1 MASEEH
7 SVALISEVK
16 SSIYRFY
23 SGGEA
28 QVRDVFW
35 KTLFKF

>member
-7 SVALISEVK
+7 SVAVVSKVK
-16 SSIYRFY
+16 SSIDGFY

-28 QVRDVFW
+28 QVGDVSW
-35 KTLFKF
+35 KALLNY

>member
-7 SVALISEVK
+7 SVAVNAEVK
-16 SSIYRFY
+16 NSIYRFY

-28 QVRDVFW
+28 QVRDVSWITF
-35 KTLFKF
+35 LKF

>member
-7 SVALISEVK
+7 SVVVISEVK
-16 SSIYRFY
+16 SSIYRCD

-28 QVRDVFW
+28 QVGDVSW
-35 KTLFKF
+35 KTLLKF